1 MATRQTSTATRK
13 TPVRK
18 TAAKKVTPAKT
29 SAKPSAKLAAPRQA
43 STRAPV
49 QKSAAKGAVQ
59 VAAKTDKQ
67 KKPKLVRDS
76 FTIPKSE
83 YSVIEVLKLRSQK
96 LGRPAKK
103 SELLRAGIKVLA
115 AMSDIQFKA
124 ALAEVPAI
132 KTGRPKSAK

>member
-29 SAKPSAKLAAPRQA
+29 SAKPNAKPAAPRQA

-49 QKSAAKGAVQ
+49 QKPAAKGAVQ

-96 LGRPAKK
+96 LGRPTKK